1 MNPLNKYWEEKKQ
14 YDETHPVQMVKVR
27 AHESP
32 NFNLSILKQNIDS
45 IDSMNDLEL
54 WNFIARTYKSI
65 LTNLF
70 EGEDNYKYIKQL
82 QNPRVLDVFIR
93 LFSNMNYIENDDIIR
108 CNTLCYHYIT
118 LPKQQQNPEV
128 LNKMLRLSDVVNRG
142 YISGLL
148 GLGLSNKLA
157 SMILIARFS
166 DIDINVCVKRVN
178 FIIITQPKELMTEVM
193 IEDIFRKIYD
203 VMNIFYRIFPY
214 LMMDVIPE
222 YDDNNETT
230 WWVTEEVAEVDSQLG
245 LAILNILDNLPSQ
258 LIRLTLMNYTE
269 GQNMVYQKRPVRF
282 SLNNLSE
289 DYYRINNII
298 AQLRYNEAIIVP

>member
-1 MNPLNKYWEEKKQ
+1 MNPVEQIWAEKKE
-14 YDETHPVQMVKVR
+14 YDNSHPVKMVSVR

-32 NFNLSILKQNIDS
+32 NLNLSILKQNIDN
-45 IDSMNDLEL
+45 IDGMNDLEL
-54 WNFIARTYKSI
+54 WNFISRSYKSI
-65 LTNLF
+65 LTKLF
-70 EGEDNYKYIKQL
+70 QGEDNYKYIRQL

-93 LFSNMNYIENDDIIR
+93 LFSNMRYIENDDIIR

-118 LPKQQQNPEV
+118 LPKEQQKSEV
-128 LNKMLRLSDVVNRG
+128 VNRMLRLSDVVNKG
-142 YISGLL
+142 YISSLL

-178 FIIITQPKELMTEVM
+178 FIIITQPKDLMTDVM
-193 IEDIFRKIYD
+193 IEKIFRIIYD
-203 VMNIFYRIFPY
+203 VMNVYYRIFPY

-222 YDDNNETT
+222 YDDNNSKT
-230 WWVTEEVAEVDSQLG
+230 WWVTEEVSEVDSQLG

-258 LIRLTLMNYTE
+258 LIRLTLVNYAE
-269 GQNMVYQKRPVRF
+269 GQSMVHNKKPVRF

-289 DYYRINNII
+289 DYYRIKSVVT
-298 AQLRYNEAIIVP
+298 QLSYNESIMVP